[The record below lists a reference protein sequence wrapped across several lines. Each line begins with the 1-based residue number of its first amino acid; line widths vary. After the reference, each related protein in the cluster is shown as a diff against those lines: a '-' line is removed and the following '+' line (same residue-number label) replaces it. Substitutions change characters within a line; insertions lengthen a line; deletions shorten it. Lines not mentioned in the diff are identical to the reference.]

1 MLVSL
6 LGAGVE
12 ITSRLTTGFASGAGA
27 TVAGTAVAATADV
40 EGEDAPVAPSS
51 PSLLHAASITRL
63 IKTKTIMAVPPRNK
77 LLTAIPPL
85 ILENRF
91 AH

>member
-1 MLVSL
+1 MTNFSTV
-6 LGAGVE
+6 
-12 ITSRLTTGFASGAGA
+12 GFASGAGA
-27 TVAGTAVAATADV
+27 AAVGAAVAADADDDV
-40 EGEDAPVAPSS
+40 APVASSS

-85 ILENRF
+85 ILENSF

>member
-1 MLVSL
+1 MTNFSTV
-6 LGAGVE
+6 
-12 ITSRLTTGFASGAGA
+12 GFASGAGA
-27 TVAGTAVAATADV
+27 TAVAGTAVAADANGDV
-40 EGEDAPVAPSS
+40 APVASSS

-85 ILENRF
+85 ILENSF